1 MSRLLLEPSIKQSN
15 RIFFFISDFCFLWV
29 FVVCVKFPSSFE
41 ISIWRQKFVNLFL
54 FLRGEENK
62 ELCVHLVAR
71 FHFSLPVFFFLSK
84 VSLRLHDSRAICV
97 YIFLYS
103 CTKRTLT
110 RSLSLLSIPSAFLPE
125 RERPGTKTS
134 HCIDT
139 PLFYVPLSPLT
150 LSIFPC
156 CCPNHLAPRI

>member
-1 MSRLLLEPSIKQSN
+1 
-15 RIFFFISDFCFLWV
+15 
-29 FVVCVKFPSSFE
+29 
-41 ISIWRQKFVNLFL
+41 
-54 FLRGEENK
+54 
-62 ELCVHLVAR
+62 
-71 FHFSLPVFFFLSK
+71 
-84 VSLRLHDSRAICV
+84 V
-97 YIFLYS
+97 YVFLYS